1 MVEDDYYPVQ
11 SSNTL
16 ELVDEHVRFDAH
28 DFESYLEEYEVP
40 HSGALFTRVKATGK
54 PVFTSA
60 LSRLNASWDHL
71 SQEAKFG
78 FPPKAGLRPEREEPY
93 EEQSGASYRRS
104 ENALIRCAGICRELA
119 KGEGDS
125 KPVPFEVRAGTGVGM
140 SEAPRGVVFHKLEI
154 RR

>member
-16 ELVDEHVRFDAH
+16 ELIDEHVRFDAH

-71 SQEAKFG
+71 SQEAKFASA
-78 FPPKAGLRPEREEPY
+78 KAGLRPEEKNPMKNNLAQAIEILD
-93 EEQSGASYRRS
+93 
-104 ENALIRCAGICRELA
+104 ALIRCAGDL
-119 KGEGDS
+119 
-125 KPVPFEVRAGTGVGM
+125 P
-140 SEAPRGVVFHKLEI
+140 
-154 RR
+154 